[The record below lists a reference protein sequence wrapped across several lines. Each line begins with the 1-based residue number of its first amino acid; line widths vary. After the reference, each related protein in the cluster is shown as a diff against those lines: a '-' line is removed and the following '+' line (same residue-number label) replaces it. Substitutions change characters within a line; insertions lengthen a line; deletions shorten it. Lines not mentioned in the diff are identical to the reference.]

1 MSRPRGGGVY
11 YETMKPEMSQEKHS
25 RHAVLSETTT
35 FDRNSGD
42 LRIVIETPKGSR
54 NKYKYEPE
62 CHCLELTNVL
72 PEGVIFP
79 YDFDSYLPPSVQTA
93 IHWMS
98 SCLWTHPSSR
108 AV

>member
-1 MSRPRGGGVY
+1 
-11 YETMKPEMSQEKHS
+11 MSQEKHS

-62 CHCLELTNVL
+62 CDCLEADERSAGRDDISL
-72 PEGVIFP
+72 
-79 YDFDSYLPPSVQTA
+79 
-93 IHWMS
+93 
-98 SCLWTHPSSR
+98 
-108 AV
+108 